1 MSLNA
6 SREPEQQEPCL
17 GWFAQVQSQGLSK
30 MKTGQKPQKS
40 GT

>member
-6 SREPEQQEPCL
+6 SHEPEQQEPCF
-17 GWFAQVQSQGLSK
+17 GWFVQVQSQGLSK
-30 MKTGQKPQKS
+30 MRGQKPQKS